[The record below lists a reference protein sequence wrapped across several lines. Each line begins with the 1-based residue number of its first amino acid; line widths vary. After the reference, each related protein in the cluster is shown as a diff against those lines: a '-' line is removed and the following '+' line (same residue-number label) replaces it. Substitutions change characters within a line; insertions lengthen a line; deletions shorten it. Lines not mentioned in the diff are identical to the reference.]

1 MKQEFIISAVGLNRA
16 GIVARVSRAI
26 YESGANFEDSS
37 MTLLG
42 SHFALM
48 ILATAPDDK
57 VADALNRAC
66 RQLKGDKDLEI
77 NLFPVDFKGHGAG
90 QEAAVPNYEIRV
102 KGADRMGIVYR
113 TTQMLASLGINIV
126 ELETKVAE
134 AKDGTPVFSMRMAVV
149 VPETVDGETLRKD
162 LKLLAED
169 NRETIS
175 LTRI

>member
-1 MKQEFIISAVGLNRA
+1 MKQEFIISAVGLNKA

-48 ILATAPDDK
+48 ILATAPDEK
-57 VADALNRAC
+57 AAGALTHAC
-66 RQLKGDKDLEI
+66 SQLEGGKDLDI
-77 NLFPVDFKGHGAG
+77 NLFPVDFQGRGAG
-90 QEAAVPNYEIRV
+90 QEAAEPNYEIRV
-102 KGADRMGIVYR
+102 KGADRVGIVYR
-113 TTQMLASLGINIV
+113 TTQMLASLDINIV
-126 ELETKVAE
+126 ELETKIIE
-134 AKDGTPVFSMRMAVV
+134 AKDGTPVFSMRTAVV